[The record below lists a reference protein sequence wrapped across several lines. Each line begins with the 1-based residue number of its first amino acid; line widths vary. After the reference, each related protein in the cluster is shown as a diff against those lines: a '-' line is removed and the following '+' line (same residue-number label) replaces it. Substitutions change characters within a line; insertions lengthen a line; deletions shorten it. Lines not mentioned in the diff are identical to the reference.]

1 MSGPCDPAGAE
12 SSHLAGQLALDD
24 KVHMPA
30 GMPAPAESE
39 SAAAAAPESEPVSK
53 VEEPGLR

>member
-1 MSGPCDPAGAE
+1 VSGPCDPAGAE

-30 GMPAPAESE
+30 GMPAPAES
-39 SAAAAAPESEPVSK
+39 AAAAPESEPVSK